1 MEHFMKLGQSLSFN
15 PGLICLLKG
24 YDMVAKKENDDDD
37 LQDSSRLLGSYL
49 DEVKFMYKHVC
60 C

>member
-1 MEHFMKLGQSLSFN
+1 
-15 PGLICLLKG
+15 
-24 YDMVAKKENDDDD
+24 MVAKKEIDDDD
-37 LQDSSRLLGSYL
+37 LQDISKLLGSYL